1 MRGILAAAGAATVA
15 AMSVGAPPT
24 YTLTANVLTLNGYTF
39 GGAIDGDMENIFG
52 GSYCSEQSG
61 NSCSEV
67 RYLDGAPEVPA
78 EITGLIALQWAL
90 ATTPPPTT
98 VLGYSQGATIASNWI
113 KQNAGSVFAP
123 SPDNLSFVLA
133 ANPQRKY
140 GGIRSDLGIDTP
152 TPDSQYS
159 VVDIAIEYDGAADFP
174 DNPLNI
180 LAVANALAGFQYV
193 HIFGYADVDLETAEK
208 LTWVDG
214 NTTYVLIRS
223 ENIPLLQPL
232 RLLGLT
238 ELADSLNA
246 PLKAIID
253 KAYDRNYPGLVESAT
268 TRSVAQQLSASTDAE
283 ATDETSGVQTASLD
297 VQPAVSAR
305 TGRHAK
311 VDADD
316 ELESESSSSAVDLD
330 EQSLDTDEDSNGLVS
345 EAIDEDAA
353 ADDADVTDDDADVTD
368 ADADADESSAA
379 AESSAAVESSS
390 TPGATSDSD
399 SGPGSDSGSDS
410 DSGGD
415 SSDG

>member
-39 GGAIDGDMENIFG
+39 GGAIDGDMENIFNG
-52 GSYCSEQSG
+52 AYCSEQSG

-268 TRSVAQQLSASTDAE
+268 TGSVAQQLSASTDAE
-283 ATDETSGVQTASLD
+283 ATDGTSGVQTASLD
-297 VQPAVSAR
+297 VQPAASTR

-311 VDADD
+311 VDTD
-316 ELESESSSSAVDLD
+316 ELDSESSLPTVDLD
-330 EQSLDTDEDSNGLVS
+330 EPSLDSDEDSDGLDG
-345 EAIDEDAA
+345 EAIDEDTA
-353 ADDADVTDDDADVTD
+353 ADDTDATDDTDGTDDDADT
-368 ADADADESSAA
+368 ESSAA
-379 AESSAAVESSS
+379 AESSS
-390 TPGATSDSD
+390 TPGANSDSD
-399 SGPGSDSGSDS
+399 PGPGSESGSGSDS
-410 DSGGD
+410 DSGGG